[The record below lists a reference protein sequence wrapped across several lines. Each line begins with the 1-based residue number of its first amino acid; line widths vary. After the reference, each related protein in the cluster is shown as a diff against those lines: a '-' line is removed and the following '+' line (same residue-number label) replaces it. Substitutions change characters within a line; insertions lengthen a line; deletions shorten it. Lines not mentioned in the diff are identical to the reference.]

1 MSLTNEQLR
10 AIGIAE
16 RVGGSASLLGCAFI
30 VTTYCASNAF
40 RKPVNR
46 LIFYASF
53 GNAFAAVASLMSRD
67 GVIAG
72 PRSALCLAQAF
83 FIQYWMPTDSLW
95 SFCMAVN
102 IYLTFYRRYSAE
114 DLKKLEKWYFLFCYG
129 LPLILATTLS
139 LIKTTGRGRI
149 YGPALIWCSIAEP
162 WQFLRLVCFYG
173 PVWVVSIAT
182 FAIYATAGVRI
193 WRQYR
198 ALKTAKD
205 ELPVHRATGVTRSVS
220 FDVTATAAKGSG
232 SGPAMLYS
240 TSIESQHSR
249 TRSGLDIQ
257 ANKHNA
263 MRSYFRYSFLFFI
276 AMVATWLPSF
286 VNRIYGLT
294 NPNKPKFGLNLAG
307 ALVLSLQG
315 LWNAI
320 IYTSTALP
328 IFKAQWASIVK
339 SRSHRRSPTRVTGE
353 DAAEVSLDDV
363 RFDDRYDAGSTS
375 SLAIGPPLESSV
387 VQPGGA

>member
-1 MSLTNEQLR
+1 MPFTDEQLR
-10 AIGIAE
+10 AIAIAE

-53 GNAFAAVASLMSRD
+53 GNAFAAVASLMGRD

-72 PRSALCLAQAF
+72 PHSALCLAQAF

-102 IYLTFYRRYSAE
+102 IYLTFYRRYSGE

-139 LIKTTGRGRI
+139 VIKTTERGRI
-149 YGPALIWCSIAEP
+149 YGPALIWCSITEP

-193 WRQYR
+193 YRQYK
-198 ALKTAKD
+198 ALKTAKY
-205 ELPVHRATGVTRSVS
+205 ELPVNRALSVTQSVS

-232 SGPAMLYS
+232 SSPAMLYS

-257 ANKHNA
+257 ANNNNA
-263 MRSYFRYSFLFFI
+263 MWSYLRYSFLFFM

-286 VNRIYGLT
+286 VNRIYALI
-294 NPNKPKFGLNLAG
+294 NPSEPNFGLNLAG

-315 LWNAI
+315 VWNAI
-320 IYTSTALP
+320 IYTSTALR

-339 SRSHRRSPTRVTGE
+339 SRSHRRSPTRVTGGG
-353 DAAEVSLDDV
+353 AADVSLEDV
-363 RFDDRYDAGSTS
+363 TFDTRSDVGSTS
-375 SLAIGPPLESSV
+375 SLAIRPPLESSV
-387 VQPGGA
+387 VKSGDL

>member
-1 MSLTNEQLR
+1 MSLTDEQLR
-10 AIGIAE
+10 AIAIAE

-72 PRSALCLAQAF
+72 PHSALCLAQAF

-114 DLKKLEKWYFLFCYG
+114 DIKKLEKWYFLFCYG

-139 LIKTTGRGRI
+139 LIKTAGRGKI
-149 YGPALIWCSIAEP
+149 YGPALIWCSITEP
-162 WQFLRLVCFYG
+162 WQVLRLLCFYG
-173 PVWVVSIAT
+173 PVYIAT

-193 WRQYR
+193 WRQYG
-198 ALKTAKD
+198 ALKTAN
-205 ELPVHRATGVTRSVS
+205 EEPHVNRAMGVTRSVS

-240 TSIESQHSR
+240 TSIESQHSHA
-249 TRSGLDIQ
+249 RSGLDIQ

-263 MRSYFRYSFLFFI
+263 MRSYLRYSFLFFI

-286 VNRIYGLT
+286 VNRIYGLV
-294 NPNKPKFGLNLAG
+294 NPSKPKFGLNLAG

-339 SRSHRRSPTRVTGE
+339 SRSHRRSPTRVTRE
-353 DAAEVSLDDV
+353 DPADVSLEGV

-375 SLAIGPPLESSV
+375 SLAIRPPIESSV
-387 VQPGGA
+387 VQPGDA